1 LLYNSVM
8 FNDKVYFEEVNGKQI
23 FCDFSEPD
31 NPQRK
36 IVIISHGFRGSSTG
50 PARTF
55 VDFQRLLNKEGF
67 SVLRFDQPNSGNSE
81 GDYLETSYNEWVNT
95 IIYFAKKYIDLGF
108 KVSLLGQSMGGAATV
123 VATSRP
129 ELKGKIPCII
139 LWVPGVNEGDFNGNS
154 EEIFE
159 EAGQKYKGKFWLEA
173 READFFK
180 CLGDYVGKI
189 HLVYGEND
197 RFISREL
204 RDNVIKIVKEKGQ
217 QAEILKGQDHSPWE
231 YDLVQKV
238 YKEELDILKSSF
250 GE

>member
-1 LLYNSVM
+1 M
-8 FNDKVYFEEVNGKQI
+8 FTDKVYFEEVNGKKI
-23 FCDFSEPD
+23 FCVLSESEL
-31 NPQRK
+31 NQKK
-36 IVIISHGFRGSSTG
+36 IVIMSHGFRGSSTG

-95 IIYFAKKYIDLGF
+95 IVYFAKKYIDLDF
-108 KVSLLGQSMGGAATV
+108 KASLLGQSMGGAATV

-129 ELKGKIPCII
+129 ELKAKIPCIL
-139 LWVPGVNEGDFNGNS
+139 LWVPGVNEGDFNCNS

-173 READFFK
+173 REANFFK
-180 CLGDYVGKI
+180 CLNDYEGKI

-197 RFISREL
+197 KFISQEL
-204 RDNVIKIVKEKGQ
+204 RNRVIKVVKEKDQ
-217 QAEILKGQDHSPWE
+217 QAEVLKGQDHSPWE
-231 YDLVQKV
+231 YDECQKV
-238 YKEELDILKSSF
+238 YKEELEFIKSNI
-250 GE
+250 

>member
-1 LLYNSVM
+1 M
-8 FNDKVYFEEVNGKQI
+8 FNDKVYFENVNGKQI
-23 FCDFSEPD
+23 FCDFSEPE
-31 NPQRK
+31 NPQKK
-36 IVIISHGFRGSSTG
+36 IVIMSHGFRGSSIG

-81 GDYLETSYNEWVNT
+81 GDYLETSYNEWVDT
-95 IIYFAKKYIDLGF
+95 IVYFTKKYLDQGF

-129 ELKGKIPCII
+129 ELKDKIPCIL

-159 EAGQKYKGKFWLEA
+159 EAGQKYKGKFWMEA

-180 CLGDYVGKI
+180 CLGNYTGKI
-189 HLVYGEND
+189 HLVHGEND
-197 RFISREL
+197 RYISQEL
-204 RDNVIKIVKEKGQ
+204 RDKVIDIVKEKGQ
-217 QAEILKGQDHSPWE
+217 QVKILKDQDHSPWE
-231 YDLVQKV
+231 FDLCQEI
-238 YKEELDILKSSF
+238 YKEELELLKSSF